1 MVCRLTEVHDLSKI
15 FLTWNFLIG
24 HLFVDKVTF
33 WVVGIRYRLFC
44 VCLIKPVFIAATSF
58 ESARECFVSFRS
70 WPPMV
75 CSLQRKALRMES
87 KFCAA
92 RTKPKLIAFWSKTV
106 EERHLLGGLSL
117 PSLDREK
124 GGAVVGAP
132 KAMRNT
138 PKSKAAMKRPAAQTC
153 QKEKDE
159 PIEEETDKE
168 QEGEDEEK
176 EEEQE
181 EEQQETQDTTEQE
194 ESAQDTAKQE
204 ELQKKKEI
212 EEKQEKEAQKK
223 SETEKKEKEKD
234 GKMTQKKSEKD
245 KKEKEEK
252 DKETEKKSEK
262 EQKKKRRRMN
272 RRKVNKPRKKG
283 RCKACKGKAKGKER
297 KARQ

>member
-1 MVCRLTEVHDLSKI
+1 MVCRLTEVHELSKI

-124 GGAVVGAP
+124 GGAVVG
-132 KAMRNT
+132 
-138 PKSKAAMKRPAAQTC
+138 
-153 QKEKDE
+153 
-159 PIEEETDKE
+159 
-168 QEGEDEEK
+168 
-176 EEEQE
+176 EEQE